1 MRGVLVDGR
10 REKKDDD
17 DERTERKRDISSHV
31 QEHLILIEASVGYR
45 HRSMEGAHPPA
56 FTKIIQ

>member
-1 MRGVLVDGR
+1 MGEERK
-10 REKKDDD
+10 EDDD